1 MGDKQGRFIKGQHAS
16 PTTEFKPI
24 NPWTEGD
31 LLILEENWNSKR
43 LDEIQQLLRDK
54 HTIGDIDHKG
64 RRIGLG
70 ERPRLKRKA
79 MSLEG
84 RRSRAEATL
93 KRWHNPNYREQMRL
107 KHIGKKHTA
116 EWRAEAS
123 QGQRGKRNSF
133 YGRKHSPET
142 KAIIS
147 QKGKGRPSWRLGV
160 PYTEEEKGRLSLKMR
175 MEPLAYPILKE
186 LYYEQKLSMN
196 KIAKKFNISGN
207 TVRKWFRLY
216 GMELERRLPYLRARP
231 TKPEQRFI
239 ELSRKYNLPFRY
251 TGNGSF
257 WVENTNI
264 NPDFVECNGHKVCI
278 EIFGD
283 YWHTPL
289 FNHHIKF
296 DRTEK
301 GRKGILKKY
310 GWKCIVLWQSAL
322 MADNGEQY
330 ALKLLEKEGVKCH
343 ILGS

>member
-1 MGDKQGRFIKGQHAS
+1 MRDRKGRFIKGQHAS
-16 PTTEFKPI
+16 PTTEFKPVT
-24 NPWTEGD
+24 PWTEED
-31 LLILEENWNSKR
+31 LLILEGSWNSKR

-54 HTIGDIDHKG
+54 HSISDIDHKG

-70 ERPRLKRKA
+70 KRPRLKRKP
-79 MSLEG
+79 MSPQG
-84 RRSRAEATL
+84 RENIGKAVFKKWQDIS
-93 KRWHNPNYREQMRL
+93 YRENLRL
-107 KHIGKKHTA
+107 KHIGKKHTP
-116 EWRAEAS
+116 EWRVEAS
-123 QGQRGKRNSF
+123 QRQKGINNSF
-133 YGRKHSPET
+133 HGRKHSPET

-160 PYTEEEKGRLSLKMR
+160 PYTEEEKRRLSLKMS

-257 WVENTNI
+257 RIENI
-264 NPDFVECNGHKVCI
+264 YPDFVECNGHKVCI

-289 FNHHIKF
+289 FNHHIEF
-296 DRTEK
+296 DRTER

-322 MADNGEQY
+322 MADDGEQY
-330 ALKLLEKEGVKCH
+330 ALKLLEKEGVKCR
-343 ILGS
+343 IPGR